1 MKKLLLA
8 SMIAIASAAAMI
20 VPANAGV
27 TIGIGTGGYD
37 DGYYGDDYYRNDYGP
52 YYPHRYYR
60 HVYNDDEYGGGG
72 YMMRHRHHCRTEW
85 VTHWRHHHR
94 VVERVRVCG

>member
-8 SMIAIASAAAMI
+8 SMIAVASATAMI

-27 TIGIGTGGYD
+27 TIGIGTGYD
-37 DGYYGDDYYRNDYGP
+37 DGYYGDDYYRDDYGP

-60 HVYNDDEYGGGG
+60 HVYNDDDYGGG

>member
-8 SMIAIASAAAMI
+8 SMIAIASVAAMI

-60 HVYNDDEYGGGG
+60 HVYNDDEYGGG

-94 VVERVRVCG
+94 VAERVRVCG